1 MYFIC
6 NRNFPENYKSMS
18 LFEIF
23 NDSDLME
30 DISDRNI
37 ELVEVISTPEKSK
50 EIVEFV
56 FVVLLTM

>member
-1 MYFIC
+1 
-6 NRNFPENYKSMS
+6 MS

>member
-1 MYFIC
+1 
-6 NRNFPENYKSMS
+6 MS

-23 NDSDLME
+23 EDSDLME

-37 ELVEVISTPEKSK
+37 ELVDIISTPEKSK

-56 FVVLLTM
+56 VIFLLTM